1 MDFLVIF
8 GLIVGLSAVV
18 VGNIIEGGT
27 TAHLIQLA
35 AGVIVFG
42 GTFGAVIVS
51 FSWQDLLNAL
61 KGLKIAF
68 DKKKFSNRLLIEE
81 IISLLVIARKR
92 GILAM
97 EREMQSVEH
106 PFLKKGIGLLIDGY
120 DREVIKNVL
129 LQEIKNYEDT
139 IKRAAKVFESAG
151 GYAPTIGIIGA
162 VLGLIQVLQNV
173 SDPSRIGSGIATAFV
188 ATIYGVGSANLV
200 FIPIGKRIINKAQR
214 EILSMYLILEGVLG
228 IEAGIN
234 PHYLRSILES
244 YQEGRDL

>member
-1 MDFLVIF
+1 MDMLLIF

-27 TAHLIQLA
+27 TAHLVQLA
-35 AGVIVFG
+35 AAVIVFG
-42 GTFGAVIVS
+42 GTFGAVVVS
-51 FSWQDLLNAL
+51 FSWQDLVNAL
-61 KGLKIAF
+61 KGLRIAF
-68 DKKKFSNRLLIEE
+68 GMIKYSNRLLIEE
-81 IISLLVIARKR
+81 IISLLVLARKR
-92 GILAM
+92 GILAL
-97 EREMQSVEH
+97 ENEMQSIENS
-106 PFLKKGIGLLIDGY
+106 FLKKGIRLLIDGY
-120 DREVIKNVL
+120 DREVVKNVL

-139 IKRAAKVFESAG
+139 VKRAAKVFESAG

-173 SDPSRIGSGIATAFV
+173 SEPSKIGSGIATAFV

-214 EILSMYLILEGVLG
+214 QILTMYLILEGVLG

-234 PHYLRSILES
+234 PYYLRTLLES
-244 YQEGRDL
+244 YQEGRYL